1 MEFEFSSNTDD
12 VSDGAEAIEASF
24 IVDKSVTAEL
34 FDGTDTLV
42 MSETVS
48 CIVNMEEAEEEEEEE
63 EEESSET

>member
-1 MEFEFSSNTDD
+1 
-12 VSDGAEAIEASF
+12 
-24 IVDKSVTAEL
+24 VDKSVTAEL